1 MLIPLIPMKNICAVP
16 LLRTQAFRLQPIK
29 LGTDLIAQLMAV
41 ATKLE
46 GLAGRLQELV
56 KKKNNK
62 NKHYREIILEA
73 FVFSDTFKPNV

>member
-56 KKKNNK
+56 KKNNK

-73 FVFSDTFKPNV
+73 IVFSDTFKPNV

>member
-56 KKKNNK
+56 KKNNT

>member
-56 KKKNNK
+56 KKNNK